1 MPRLRP
7 RTTSKK
13 KKEEIGRVG
22 GGHHIYV
29 RLRRYPVVMS
39 EARDVVTDTGLDP
52 EELEWLDDRITEYQ
66 ELLAYLRDH

>member
-1 MPRLRP
+1 MNL
-7 RTTSKK
+7 TNSTALT
-13 KKEEIGRVG
+13 EEIGRVG

-39 EARDVVTDTGLDP
+39 EARDVVSDTGLDP
-52 EELEWLDDRITEYQ
+52 EELKWLDDRITEYQ